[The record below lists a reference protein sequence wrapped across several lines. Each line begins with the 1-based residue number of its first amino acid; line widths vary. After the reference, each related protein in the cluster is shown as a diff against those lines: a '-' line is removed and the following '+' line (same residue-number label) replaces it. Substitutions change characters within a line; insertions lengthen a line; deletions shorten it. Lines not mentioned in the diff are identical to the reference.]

1 MSMEKYGVN
10 DKSELQRRELDE
22 VKGRLAALGASHEKT
37 ASDTQEVE
45 RLEKRALELQI
56 EIADQ

>member
-1 MSMEKYGVN
+1 MSMEKFGVD
-10 DKSELQRRELDE
+10 DKTALQKQELDE
-22 VKGRLAALGASHEKT
+22 VKGKLATLAASHEKT

-45 RLEKRALELQI
+45 RLEKRAVELQI